1 MLLQKPPEKQ
11 TGPLSSNLPPQGKTA
26 RPKEEPEKRTLMN
39 ELLAQGG
46 SPNDIHLKELYCGTI
61 GVNPINTQQ

>member
-1 MLLQKPPEKQ
+1 MPLQKPPVKQ
-11 TGPLSSNLPPQGKTA
+11 SGPPSSTLPAQGKTA
-26 RPKEEPEKRTLMN
+26 RFEEEPEKRTLMN

-61 GVNPINTQQ
+61 GVNSINT